1 MNIKDTLDEIGIL
14 ETNLQIEKY
23 IDDKSLLNNV
33 SSEIPIPIKC
43 ETKDIIDNAMNRILE
58 LNKKNVFML
67 SNEIALIEKMLLYK
81 DKIQNI
87 IVCLSRNLSDEQ
99 INNIKSNIPKN
110 SNVTFINE
118 LEYPNII
125 KPKDSIIL
133 VLGYVNG
140 NNCIVTNNTYRMVEL
155 YKSFLGKKVFVRCIS
170 DNVKIKQKNFI
181 SINAQNYFDIII

>member
-33 SSEIPIPIKC
+33 SSEMPVPIKC
-43 ETKDIIDNAMNRILE
+43 ETKDIIDNAMNKILE
-58 LNKKNVFML
+58 LNKKNIFML

-81 DKIQNI
+81 DKVQNI
-87 IVCLSRNLSDEQ
+87 IVCLSRNLSEEQ

-155 YKSFLGKKVFVRCIS
+155 YKNFLGKKVFVRCIS
-170 DNVKIKQKNFI
+170 DNVKIKQRNFI
-181 SINAQNYFDIII
+181 SINGQNYFDIII

>member
-33 SSEIPIPIKC
+33 YSEMPVPIKC
-43 ETKDIIDNAMNRILE
+43 ETKDIIDNAMNKILE

-87 IVCLSRNLSDEQ
+87 IVCLSRNLSEEQ

-118 LEYPNII
+118 LEYPSII

-140 NNCIVTNNTYRMVEL
+140 NNCIITNNTYRMVEL
-155 YKSFLGKKVFVRCIS
+155 YKNFLGKKVFVRCIS
-170 DNVKIKQKNFI
+170 DNVKIKQRNFI
-181 SINAQNYFDIII
+181 SINGQNYFDIII

>member
-23 IDDKSLLNNV
+23 LSDKSLLNSV
-33 SSEIPIPIKC
+33 SSEMPIPIKC
-43 ETKDIIDNAMNRILE
+43 ETKDIIDNAVNRILE
-58 LNKKNVFML
+58 LNKKNIFML

-81 DKIQNI
+81 EKIQNI
-87 IVCLSRNLSDEQ
+87 IVCLSRNLSEEQ

-155 YKSFLGKKVFVRCIS
+155 YKSFLGKKVFISCIS
-170 DNVKIKQKNFI
+170 DNVKVKQRNFI
-181 SINAQNYFDIII
+181 SINGQNYFDIII

>member
-33 SSEIPIPIKC
+33 SSEMPIPIKC
-43 ETKDIIDNAMNRILE
+43 ETKDIIDNAMNKILK
-58 LNKKNVFML
+58 LNKKNIFML

-81 DKIQNI
+81 DKVQNI
-87 IVCLSRNLSDEQ
+87 IVCLSRNLSEEQ

-155 YKSFLGKKVFVRCIS
+155 YKNFLGKKVFVRCIS
-170 DNVKIKQKNFI
+170 DNVKIKQRNFI
-181 SINAQNYFDIII
+181 SINGQNYFDIII

>member
-33 SSEIPIPIKC
+33 SSEMPIPIKC

-58 LNKKNVFML
+58 LNKKNIFML

-181 SINAQNYFDIII
+181 SINWQNYFDIII

>member
-33 SSEIPIPIKC
+33 YSEMPVPIKC
-43 ETKDIIDNAMNRILE
+43 ETKDIIDNAMNKILE

-87 IVCLSRNLSDEQ
+87 IVCLSRNLSEEQ

-118 LEYPNII
+118 LEYPSII

-140 NNCIVTNNTYRMVEL
+140 NNCIITNNTYRMVEL
-155 YKSFLGKKVFVRCIS
+155 YKNFLGKKVFVRCIS

>member
-33 SSEIPIPIKC
+33 YSEMPVPIKC
-43 ETKDIIDNAMNRILE
+43 ETKDIIDNAMNKILE

-87 IVCLSRNLSDEQ
+87 IVCLSRNLSEEQ

-118 LEYPNII
+118 LEYPSII

>member
-87 IVCLSRNLSDEQ
+87 IVCLSRNLSEEQ

-118 LEYPNII
+118 LEYPSII

-140 NNCIVTNNTYRMVEL
+140 NNCIITNNTYRMVEL
-155 YKSFLGKKVFVRCIS
+155 YKNFLGKKVFVRCIS
-170 DNVKIKQKNFI
+170 DNVKIKQRNFI
-181 SINAQNYFDIII
+181 SINGQNYFDIII